1 MRAVSNSIHL
11 PMDPESAIGLFLD
24 ENHLQGWW
32 RVEGCLVEPRA
43 GGVYTLAWEVTP
55 EGLGY
60 VTSGIIE
67 EVGAGILRIGS
78 VVYLNPRR
86 PILGPMTL
94 AVTAKTIAGGAI
106 SPWSRAGT
114 ARVPTGTGT
123 TMLSGTPGPWSFRRW
138 PTTRGGMVDEP
149 LEIRTRTGQAGS
161 PPYLAPDLSMAFEI
175 PIPPQ
180 TGIVQQ

>member
-94 AVTAKTIAGGAI
+94 AVTAKTIAGGCDLTVVQGGYREGPNWDWYHDAVRNAWPVVL
-106 SPWSRAGT
+106 SALADYAG
-114 ARVPTGTGT
+114 RDG
-123 TMLSGTPGPWSFRRW
+123 R
-138 PTTRGGMVDEP
+138 
-149 LEIRTRTGQAGS
+149 
-161 PPYLAPDLSMAFEI
+161 
-175 PIPPQ
+175 
-180 TGIVQQ
+180 